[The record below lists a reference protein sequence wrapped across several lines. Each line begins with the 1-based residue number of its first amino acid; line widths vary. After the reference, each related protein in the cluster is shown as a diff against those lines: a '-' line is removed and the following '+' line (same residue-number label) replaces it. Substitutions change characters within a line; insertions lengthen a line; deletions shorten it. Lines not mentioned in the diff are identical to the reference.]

1 MSKRPLILA
10 AMLLL
15 VPGYVSGE
23 AGADATDRNS
33 ADQPA
38 PAQKTDWRARRA
50 AREAAAAS
58 ADEHQHDHGAPVE
71 AARPSGRPVT
81 STSGDGARKG
91 GRPTGSRGGNVVW
104 LSDSPPSRGD
114 GSGYGGM
121 RGMEGM
127 GGMGM
132 GGERRGPP
140 TKRLW
145 LRAGTDPQKSGFA
158 REDAEAPPE
167 ILLVTPQGDP
177 KGAPL
182 PAAEEGRGGLSF
194 ETPAQGYYRLYVTT
208 RKVQNDTLNVSV
220 AKSEVTVYSHSGDE
234 SERAQALAAVRV
246 LDSAP
251 IEIVREKQ
259 PDEKLFF
266 QLKSGDEQSFV
277 VLQKGLPLQGA
288 QVRFISHNGWT
299 REAVTDEQG
308 RVSFQIVRDYFP
320 SWENFQKRFKANY
333 LVVAEASAAEPGRY
347 REKPYGN
354 VRYQATLSGNYYP
367 SPYDYRSYAWGLGV
381 GFSFLLFSGSAVYLY
396 RRRRVKPYREVQFHE
411 KN

>member
-1 MSKRPLILA
+1 MWQRKIIVTMA
-10 AMLLL
+10 AVLFSA
-15 VPGYVSGE
+15 VAVGEETAPGSTG
-23 AGADATDRNS
+23 GQPTD
-33 ADQPA
+33 
-38 PAQKTDWRARRA
+38 AQKTDWRARRA
-50 AREAAAAS
+50 AREAAAAAAAS
-58 ADEHQHDHGAPVE
+58 SEHQHDHGAPVE
-71 AARPSGRPVT
+71 AVRPSGRPASGAT
-81 STSGDGARKG
+81 GDGARKG
-91 GRPTGSRGGNVVW
+91 GRPGGSRGGNVVW

-114 GSGYGGM
+114 GSGHGGM
-121 RGMEGM
+121 RGMGM
-127 GGMGM
+127 EGMGM

-182 PAAEEGRGGLSF
+182 PPAEEGRGGFSF
-194 ETPAQGYYRLYVTT
+194 ETPVQGYYRLYVTT

-220 AKSEVTVYSHSGDE
+220 AKSEVTYYSHSGDE

-288 QVRFISHNGWT
+288 SVRFISHNGWSK
-299 REAVTDEQG
+299 EAVSDEQG
-308 RVSFQIVRDYFP
+308 RVAFQVVRDYFP
-320 SWENFQKRFKANY
+320 PWDSFQKRFKANY
-333 LVVAEASAAEPGRY
+333 LLVADAGAAESGRY
-347 REKPYGN
+347 QDKPYTG
-354 VRYQATLSGNYYP
+354 VRYQATLSGSYYP
-367 SPYDYRSYAWGLGV
+367 SPYDYRSYAWGLGI

-396 RRRRVKPYREVQFHE
+396 RRRRVKPYREVHFHE